1 MRTGRKGAEQFHEA
15 ALQMGTGWQT
25 TFSNFGGNA
34 DLKTMKNIQSP
45 VHDNAISMGF
55 QIVEYIA
62 PGNILVSIE
71 IDESYDDP
79 VRNKIYKDNNPS
91 KGVAE
96 SYRYD
101 ITFEGKV
108 DDGPFNNVTLV
119 KVKGQEGGLRG
130 YTNGPF
136 GDLWRDARVGNNNAA
151 TTKDEYACH
160 KIMSFGVIVRDP
172 TRTVTL
178 LPQELSHTL

>member
-1 MRTGRKGAEQFHEA
+1 MRNLSFSD
-15 ALQMGTGWQT
+15 LWQ
-25 TFSNFGGNA
+25 A
-34 DLKTMKNIQSP
+34 HLEK
-45 VHDNAISMGF
+45 
-55 QIVEYIA
+55 
-62 PGNILVSIE
+62 
-71 IDESYDDP
+71 
-79 VRNKIYKDNNPS
+79 KIHLI

-136 GDLWRDARVGNNNAA
+136 GNLWTDSRVGNNNAA
-151 TTKDEYACH
+151 TSKDEYACH

-178 LPQELSHTL
+178 LPQELAHTL